1 MIISQTSSIDYRK
14 YYGNIAQYLFG
25 FVLFFL
31 FSHLHAGEVKYAGE
45 VENAATPS
53 IGTESSAIDEGSSQ
67 GRFSIGDGLLNE
79 RGFSTEDGSVNE
91 TDFSKE
97 TGFSRQNVI
106 SKPAGFSNHIIITTG
121 VERDSNPGQEE
132 NDKKPV
138 WIYSITPQILL
149 DYTSEVNRL
158 YLNAALVVQQHSNE
172 SVLTDREDPRLIVGW
187 DRTYESG
194 MFGFNANYTESSS
207 RGEELRTTGVFRATE
222 NTSRTKEIGAVW
234 EHRVAPRWTV
244 LTQGDYSDNTFT
256 DVGSLSDYTLANV
269 RSKLTYQNSERLNTY
284 VQLGYGQLSPDK
296 IFKDTD
302 IARLAIG
309 ADYELT
315 EALTISSRGAVYNL
329 SGRQSDSDWEAGV
342 RLGYNVGRVAY
353 RAELNRELGA
363 SGIGGFQK
371 TDLFG
376 LGWLFNVSEVD
387 TLGASYILSKS
398 KRDRQ
403 VDFINADFR
412 EISAFYQRIL
422 SGNWRGQANVSFRER
437 DSSGTYSNGN
447 LIGVSLVYDGFS
459 F

>member
-1 MIISQTSSIDYRK
+1 MEINVLSLCARRNYNRSVKQ
-14 YYGNIAQYLFG
+14 LFVG
-25 FVLFFL
+25 VTFTLFF
-31 FSHLHAGEVKYAGE
+31 SCVNAVEVTNDVAPS
-45 VENAATPS
+45 NA
-53 IGTESSAIDEGSSQ
+53 TESSAIDEVTNQ
-67 GRFSIGDGLLNE
+67 GVFPIGNGLPLE
-79 RGFSTEDGSVNE
+79 RGFSTGDGSVKQ

-97 TGFSRQNVI
+97 TGFSKQNVI
-106 SKPAGFSNHIIITTG
+106 SKPAGLSNHIFITTG
-121 VERDSNPGQEE
+121 VERDSNPGQDE
-132 NDKKPV
+132 NNERPV

-149 DYTSEVNRL
+149 DYNSEVNRL

-172 SVLTDREDPRLIVGW
+172 DVLTDREDPRLMVGW

-222 NTSRTKEIGAVW
+222 NTSRTKGIGATW
-234 EHRVAPRWTV
+234 EHMVAPRWTV

-256 DVGSLSDYTLANV
+256 DVGSLRDYTLANV
-269 RSKLTYQNSERLNTY
+269 RTKLTYQNSERLNTY

-302 IARLAIG
+302 VARLAIG
-309 ADYELT
+309 ADYELS
-315 EALTISSRGAVYNL
+315 EALTVSSRAAVYDL
-329 SGRQSDSDWEAGV
+329 SGRQSETDWEAGV
-342 RLGYNVGRVAY
+342 RLGYNAGRVAY
-353 RAELNRELGA
+353 RAELNRELVA

-371 TDLFG
+371 TDLLG

-412 EISAFYQRIL
+412 EVSAFYQRIL
-422 SGNWRGQANVSFRER
+422 SGNWIGQANVSFRER

-447 LIGVSLVYDGFS
+447 LIGVSLVYDGLS